1 MGLKTYDSS
10 QVTLTVG
17 VTGILGFEK
26 GTGIKVSFEDNQFSV
41 VKDNRGNTIR
51 SKLNSTDALIEIN
64 LTQDSSSNDL
74 LSNYAEV
81 DRVTSAGTFPVMLK
95 DNNGTSLLQSTSAWV
110 EERPDMNF
118 ALELGVNVWVIRAI
132 NIGVFIGGIK

>member
-17 VTGILGFEK
+17 VTPVVGFEK

-51 SKLNSTDALIEIN
+51 SKLNGTDALIEIN

-74 LSNYAEV
+74 LSSYTAA
-81 DRVTSAGTFPVMLK
+81 DSLTSAGTFAIMLK
-95 DNNGTSLLQSTSAWV
+95 DNNGTSSLQSTSAWV

-132 NIGVFIGGIK
+132 NISVFIGGIK